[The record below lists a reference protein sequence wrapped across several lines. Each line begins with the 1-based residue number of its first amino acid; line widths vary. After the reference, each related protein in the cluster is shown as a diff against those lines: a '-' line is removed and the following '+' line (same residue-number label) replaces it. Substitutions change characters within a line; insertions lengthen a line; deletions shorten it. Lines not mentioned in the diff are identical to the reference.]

1 MYLTPQ
7 VLQLNCYFFIFFC
20 ILTIG
25 DRPYLVSV
33 AVRCL
38 RDTAFVLSVIFS
50 LYYFLFFS
58 FHFISFFFT
67 DKLEVLYL
75 LMILF
80 WLFLR
85 VQTIEAS
92 WRKWRSSL
100 QFMTTMSVYGKH
112 LVRPFPRAVATTH
125 CSLKNYWTSQY
136 SIVHWTRFMIDIGI
150 YTIYTSRSFYN
161 QKSCRFSFRII
172 KK

>member
-7 VLQLNCYFFIFFC
+7 VLRLNCYFFIFFC
-20 ILTIG
+20 IIDNWWSALSSVCGRQMFTRHG
-25 DRPYLVSV
+25 FRFVS
-33 AVRCL
+33 
-38 RDTAFVLSVIFS
+38 DIFS
-50 LYYFLFFS
+50 VLFFFS
-58 FHFISFFFT
+58 FHFISFFFFT
-67 DKLEVLYL
+67 DKLDVLYL
-75 LMILF
+75 LMIQF

-150 YTIYTSRSFYN
+150 YTIYTSRIFYS
-161 QKSCRFSFRII
+161 QKSCRFFFRII

>member
-25 DRPYLVSV
+25 DRQ
-33 AVRCL
+33 CL
-38 RDTAFVLSVIFS
+38 WPSDVYETRLSFCQW
-50 LYYFLFFS
+50 YFLCTIFFS

-67 DKLEVLYL
+67 NKLEVLYL
-75 LMILF
+75 LMIQF

-150 YTIYTSRSFYN
+150 YTIYTSRSFYS